1 MEPPNLG
8 KKRIFKREL
17 ELIRQTNQEL
27 HSLTI
32 DSFQENLK
40 PQGVWKNKSK
50 YSRKKEPQKKENKKL
65 KRAMKLPLS
74 QQKWT
79 LNKNKLQLIG

>member
-1 MEPPNLG
+1 MKQPNLG

-40 PQGVWKNKSK
+40 PQGV
-50 YSRKKEPQKKENKKL
+50 
-65 KRAMKLPLS
+65 
-74 QQKWT
+74 
-79 LNKNKLQLIG
+79 